1 MNKRILS
8 VIHVILCTLII
19 TIYSYNTD
27 IKINEVNENNTVV
40 NNNTDLED
48 CEQIS
53 VSNNSITISNNDIT
67 VSNNGIIYY
76 KIPFILAK

>member
-1 MNKRILS
+1 MNKRIIS
-8 VIHVILCTLII
+8 VIYVILCTLII

-53 VSNNSITISNNDIT
+53 VSGNSITISNNDIT
-67 VSNNGIIYY
+67 VSDNGIIYY
-76 KIPFILAK
+76 KIPFILTK